1 MGAADSDPPIGG
13 LELSVF
19 FLQEDLLLNKKNSHR
34 SGSTGFISFGTP
46 IAIGGLIVIRYKNG
60 FQ

>member
-13 LELSVF
+13 LELSAF

-34 SGSTGFISFGTP
+34 SGSTGFNFLRHADSYRWP
-46 IAIGGLIVIRYKNG
+46 YCDKM
-60 FQ
+60 